1 MSEQVMVAV
10 VGAAEMKEMGD
21 EYMARLIEDAAR
33 YRWLRQQQT
42 ANAWPQVVD
51 GLYRLA
57 GDELDAAVDDALY
70 RERIKLN

>member
-1 MSEQVMVAV
+1 MSEQVLVAAAGV
-10 VGAAEMKEMGD
+10 AEMDD

-33 YRWLRQQQT
+33 YRWLRQQQV

-57 GDELDAAVDDALY
+57 GDELDAAVDEALY
-70 RERIKLN
+70 RERTRLN